1 MDDVTNT
8 PLAQGRISY
17 LMTTVRDFSA
27 TIAFYRKLG
36 FEDVYVEEGE
46 CAFLRL
52 PGDPGPQ
59 LSFYPGRAAGST
71 DPNWMLIVDV
81 PDIDAVTAMLTD
93 MGISVGAVEDVPYG
107 RAATFTDPDGNLIE
121 IHQRNRA

>member
-1 MDDVTNT
+1 MDSSPNA

-27 TIAFYRKLG
+27 TVRFYRDLG
-36 FEDVYVEEGE
+36 FEDVYVTDD

-59 LSFYPGRAAGST
+59 LAFYPGTPPGAPSG
-71 DPNWMLIVDV
+71 PNWMLIVDV
-81 PDIDAVTAMLTD
+81 PDIEAAVATL
-93 MGISVGAVEDVPYG
+93 GGRGVEVGAIEDVPYG
-107 RAATFTDPDGNLIE
+107 RAATFSDPDGNVVE
-121 IHQRNRA
+121 VHQRTST

>member
-1 MDDVTNT
+1 
-8 PLAQGRISY
+8 
-17 LMTTVRDFSA
+17 MTTVRDFSA

-46 CAFLRL
+46 YAFLRL

-59 LSFYPGRAAGST
+59 LSFYPGRAAGSP
-71 DPNWMLIVDV
+71 DPNRMLIVDV
-81 PDIDAVTAMLTD
+81 PDIDAVTATLTD

-121 IHQRNRA
+121 IHRRNRA